1 MDPVILFFLFGLAA
15 GLLKSELRL
24 PTSIY
29 DAVSML
35 LLLTIGMKGGVEL
48 ARQPFLSLIPDILG
62 ALMLGLILPLIA
74 YPVLLRLG
82 RFKRVDAA
90 SIAAHYGSVS
100 VGTFAVGIAWLESR
114 GIPWDAQMAL
124 LLVIME
130 VPAILVGLLLAR
142 GLSRETRWSEVG
154 REVFL
159 GRGILLLL
167 GGLLIGWWSDPE
179 GLDAIKPLFFDLFK
193 GILAIFLLEMGLITA
208 GQAGSLK
215 RYGLFLI
222 GFGIAMPLL
231 SSLLGTLLGLALGL
245 TPGGVLLLALLAA
258 SASYIAVPAAMRIS
272 LPEANPTLSLAA
284 SLGVTFPFNVLV
296 GVPLYWQLSESLRRI
311 LTGD

>member
-48 ARQPFLSLIPDILG
+48 ARQPFLSLLPDIFG
-62 ALMLGLILPLIA
+62 ALMLGLVLPLMA
-74 YPVLLRLG
+74 YPLLLKLG

-100 VGTFAVGIAWLESR
+100 VGTFAVGISWLESR

-124 LLVIME
+124 LLVVME

-159 GRGILLLL
+159 GKGILLLL
-167 GGLLIGWWSDPE
+167 GGLLIGWLADPD
-179 GLDAIKPLFFDLFK
+179 GLEAIKPLFFDLFK
-193 GILAIFLLEMGLITA
+193 GVLAIFLLEMGLITA

-231 SSLLGTLLGLALGL
+231 SSVLGTLLGLALGL
-245 TPGGVLLLALLAA
+245 TAGGVLLLALLAA

-296 GVPLYWQLSESLRRI
+296 GVPLYWQLSESLKRV
-311 LTGD
+311 LTGG

>member
-24 PTSIY
+24 PTSVY

-48 ARQPFLSLIPDILG
+48 AQQPFLSLLPDIFG
-62 ALMLGLILPLIA
+62 AVMLGLFLPLIA

-82 RFKRVDAA
+82 RLKRVDAA

-100 VGTFAVGIAWLESR
+100 VGTFAVGISWLESR

-124 LLVIME
+124 LLVVME

-159 GRGILLLL
+159 GKGILLLL
-167 GGLLIGWWSDPE
+167 GGLLIGWLADPD
-179 GLDAIKPLFFDLFK
+179 GLEAIKPLFFDLFK
-193 GILAIFLLEMGLITA
+193 GVLAIFLLEMGLITA

-231 SSLLGTLLGLALGL
+231 SSVLGTLLGLALGL

-296 GVPLYWQLSESLRRI
+296 GVPLYWQLSEFLKRV
-311 LTGD
+311 LTGG